1 MTYTVAGSEAL
12 IDFSRTVCRYGTGYV
27 CTCGLVEFWQD
38 DCSLEAVLTL
48 KVLSKMFMDSRISR
62 KGCSCLFVCFYCSP
76 TLSFPSAFTRDR
88 TITFPRGG
96 SSTLSRPW
104 TIWVGKTVLFLREGT
119 CLQNEIPLELGSYR
133 LNYLASERALLLCCV
148 NSRLRSK
155 QM

>member
-1 MTYTVAGSEAL
+1 MTYTVAGSEAS
-12 IDFSRTVCRYGTGYV
+12 IDFSRTVCRCGTGYV

-62 KGCSCLFVCFYCSP
+62 KGCSCLFVCFYCAP
-76 TLSFPSAFTRDR
+76 TLSFPSAFT
-88 TITFPRGG
+88 TGG

-119 CLQNEIPLELGSYR
+119 CLQNETPLELGSYR
-133 LNYLASERALLLCCV
+133 LNYLASERALLPCCV